1 MMITLTP
8 DFKELVEESVEQK
21 HKPHYAAYN
30 ISTL

>member
-8 DFKELVEESVEQK
+8 DFKESVEQK
-21 HKPHYAAYN
+21 YKPHYAAYN